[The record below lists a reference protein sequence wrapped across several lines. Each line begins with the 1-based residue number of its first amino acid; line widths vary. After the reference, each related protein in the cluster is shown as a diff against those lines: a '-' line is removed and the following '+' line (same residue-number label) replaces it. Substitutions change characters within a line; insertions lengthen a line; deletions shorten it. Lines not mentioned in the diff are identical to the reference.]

1 MTEKEKNDLIPDL
14 LSGLAKLS
22 DDELKNF
29 KKSNDYIR
37 LSECAKQIIDKC
49 IEFVVEQRRK
59 VVA

>member
-22 DDELKNF
+22 DDELKNL
-29 KKSNDYIR
+29 KKSNDFIR
-37 LSECAKQIIDKC
+37 LSERAKQIIDKC